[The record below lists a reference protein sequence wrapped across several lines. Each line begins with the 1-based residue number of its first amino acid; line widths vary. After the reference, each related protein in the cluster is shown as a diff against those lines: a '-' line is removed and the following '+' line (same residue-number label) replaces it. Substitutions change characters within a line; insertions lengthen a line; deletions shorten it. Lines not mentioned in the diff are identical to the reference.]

1 MKKIFIVDDEVE
13 IRDILKL
20 FISDSYENE
29 ILEADSGNA
38 AIDVIEEEEDDI
50 AVCLCDY
57 RMKNGNGGVVYNHLK
72 EKGFPFPYIMA
83 STDTPD
89 VYEEF
94 ATLTED
100 HPLNAS
106 LKKPF
111 KKALINEA
119 LDKIFDAID
128 DD

>member
-1 MKKIFIVDDEVE
+1 LKKILIVDDEVE

-20 FISDSYENE
+20 FISASYDNE

-38 AIDVIEEEEDDI
+38 AIDVLEDEMDEI
-50 AVCLCDY
+50 AVVLCDY
-57 RMKNGNGGVVYNHLK
+57 RMKNGNGGVVYAYLK
-72 EKGFPFPYIMA
+72 ENDFPVPYIMA

-100 HPLNAS
+100 NPLNTN

-111 KKALINEA
+111 KKALINEV
-119 LDKIFDAID
+119 LDKILAEVD
-128 DD
+128 

>member
-1 MKKIFIVDDEVE
+1 MKKILIVDDEVE

-20 FISDSYENE
+20 FISASYENE

-38 AIDVIEEEEDDI
+38 AIDVIEENEEDI
-50 AVCLCDY
+50 AVVLCDY
-57 RMKNGNGGVVYNHLK
+57 RMKNGNGGVVYAHLK
-72 EKGFPFPYIMA
+72 EKNFPFPYIMA

-94 ATLTED
+94 ATLNED
-100 HPLNAS
+100 HPLNTN

-119 LDKIFDAID
+119 LDKILAEMD
-128 DD
+128 D

>member
-1 MKKIFIVDDEVE
+1 MAKILIVDDEVE

-20 FISDSYENE
+20 FISASYENE

-38 AIDVIEEEEDDI
+38 AIDVIEENMDDI
-50 AVCLCDY
+50 GVVLCDY
-57 RMKNGNGGVVYNHLK
+57 RMKNGNGGVVYNYLK
-72 EKGFPFPYIMA
+72 EKKFPFPYIMA

-94 ATLTED
+94 ATLEED
-100 HPLNAS
+100 HPLNCG

-119 LDKIFDAID
+119 LDKILDGD
-128 DD
+128 K

>member
-1 MKKIFIVDDEVE
+1 MKKILIVDDEVE

-20 FISDSYENE
+20 FISASYENE
-29 ILEADSGNA
+29 ILEADSGNS
-38 AIDVIEEEEDDI
+38 AIEMIEENEEDI

-57 RMKNGNGGVVYNHLK
+57 RMKNGNGGVVYQYMK
-72 EKGFPFPYIMA
+72 EKEFPFPYIMA

-94 ATLTED
+94 ATLLED
-100 HPLNAS
+100 HPLNSS

-111 KKALINEA
+111 KKALINDA
-119 LDKIFDAID
+119 LDKILEDAD
-128 DD
+128 